1 MRMRGWRGVV
11 AATALAVSLGSA
23 QPARAGFLEDA
34 GWGSLTVLSNVV
46 YMPVK
51 LVYATLGGLTGG
63 IALGLT
69 GGDLD
74 VAETIWVTSLG
85 GTYVLT
91 PPMLRGEETISIAGT
106 PVITALR
113 ACGDKAGADYP
124 TPARSRQRA
133 RRALSYRDP
142 SRRSSDA
149 G

>member
-11 AATALAVSLGSA
+11 AAAVLAASLGSA

-34 GWGSLTVLSNVV
+34 GWGSLTVISNVV

-63 IALGLT
+63 LALGLT

-74 VAETIWVTSLG
+74 VAESIWVTSLG

-91 PPMLRGEETISIAGT
+91 PPMLRGEESIAIAGT
-106 PVITALR
+106 PGITTEPTDN
-113 ACGDKAGADYP
+113 GDVDSGAGD
-124 TPARSRQRA
+124 
-133 RRALSYRDP
+133 L
-142 SRRSSDA
+142 SRRPALDETDLGS
-149 G
+149 

>member
-74 VAETIWVTSLG
+74 VAETIWVTSMG
-85 GTYVLT
+85 GNYVLT
-91 PPMLRGEETISIAGT
+91 PPMLRGEESISIAGT
-106 PVITALR
+106 PGITSEPMDNGEPA
-113 ACGDKAGADYP
+113 AAPSEAD
-124 TPARSRQRA
+124 
-133 RRALSYRDP
+133 L
-142 SRRSSDA
+142 SRRPTFDETDLGS
-149 G
+149 